1 MIVLFAVQLDSNC
14 QLQLFV
20 VKLNDETVLAGW
32 FYEHSAFN
40 FTVIL
45 VNNTLIVV

>member
-1 MIVLFAVQLDSNC
+1 MIVLFAVQLDNNC

-20 VKLNDETVLAGW
+20 VKLNDETVLDGG

-45 VNNTLIVV
+45 VNNTIIVV